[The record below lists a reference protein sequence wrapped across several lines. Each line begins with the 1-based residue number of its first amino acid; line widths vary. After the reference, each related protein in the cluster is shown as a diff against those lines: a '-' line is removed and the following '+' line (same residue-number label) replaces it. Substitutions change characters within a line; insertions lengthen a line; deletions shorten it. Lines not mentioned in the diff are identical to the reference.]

1 MDSAV
6 SVEPRRVRDLLRV
19 ILERPDWM
27 RQAHCLGVDTNLFF
41 PERGEPTAYALS
53 ICSECDVRL
62 QCLAFAISGAEREG
76 IFGGTSARARRRL
89 RVPVKAA
96 LAEGRLYDIA

>member
-1 MDSAV
+1 
-6 SVEPRRVRDLLRV
+6 
-19 ILERPDWM
+19 
-27 RQAHCLGVDTNLFF
+27 
-41 PERGEPTAYALS
+41 
-53 ICSECDVRL
+53 L

-96 LAEGRLYDIA
+96 LAGGRLYDIA